1 MEDGDE
7 SAATAAAEVEAALG
21 LSPQLFVDEVLNII
35 ADISA
40 QAFEYCAQLREAASA
55 LGASTAAQKAEELQ
69 RGLNAIHHVVKGAL
83 DKRMTIWEK
92 YCFQHCF
99 SIPEGFIVSEDDNPC
114 SKESHKDGTSESD
127 LDVELDSL
135 RRKLEIAYK
144 ESENLQREISSLER
158 QTTYKRKLD
167 SAIAEIQKLF
177 EDKSVQEKFEDL
189 AKAIP
194 VLQQKLV
201 CMNKKRTQT
210 GSLIDQQIWN
220 ANGLRDSKRQ
230 ALGKGCTAH
239 AEDIQEI
246 INILQNK

>member
-7 SAATAAAEVEAALG
+7 SAAAAAAAAEVEAALG
-21 LSPQLFVDEVLNII
+21 LSPQLFVDEVLDII

-40 QAFEYCAQLREAASA
+40 QAFEEAASV

-99 SIPEGFIVSEDDNPC
+99 GIPEGFIVSEDVRTLYLKDNPC

-177 EDKSVQEKFEDL
+177 EDKSVQEKFEG
-189 AKAIP
+189 
-194 VLQQKLV
+194 
-201 CMNKKRTQT
+201 M
-210 GSLIDQQIWN
+210 
-220 ANGLRDSKRQ
+220 
-230 ALGKGCTAH
+230 ALYLFCPAFPEIVALLFCCCTAH